1 MKARQLVNDA
11 VSGPALRVIAKAF
24 DDAWFEIADRFDRD
38 GPAREAARLR
48 LAHVILAIARPDGN
62 NSSEQ
67 LKDAALHAMA
77 TNDRA
82 VPHGP

>member
-1 MKARQLVNDA
+1 MKAHRLINDA

-62 NSSEQ
+62 NSAEQ
-67 LKDAALHAMA
+67 LKDAALHAIA

-82 VPHGP
+82 VSQGP

>member
-1 MKARQLVNDA
+1 MKARQLINDA
-11 VSGPALRVIAKAF
+11 VSGPARRVIAKAF

>member
-1 MKARQLVNDA
+1 MKAHQLINDA

-62 NSSEQ
+62 NSAEQ
-67 LKDAALHAMA
+67 LKDAALHAIA

-82 VPHGP
+82 VSRGP